1 MGERRSKT
9 NLSRNLRS
17 MKFMR
22 RAESAI
28 DLDAEAAELKT
39 RPEQWFREVQPL
51 EVKFK
56 EDEDISIAECMG
68 LRWGRASYGG
78 FNKPLERLAERMN
91 RPEGE
96 EEDDLG
102 EDVSAME
109 MIKRAREN
117 ADRVNYDNDTDEIV
131 YEPLSKKKK
140 RQLEAEDPEPEDD
153 TMQFK
158 RPE

>member
-1 MGERRSKT
+1 
-9 NLSRNLRS
+9 

-51 EVKFK
+51 DVKFK

-78 FNKPLERLAERMN
+78 FNKALERLAEKMN
-91 RPEGE
+91 NPEAE

-109 MIKRAREN
+109 MIKRARAN
-117 ADRVNYDNDTDEIV
+117 ADRANFDDENDNETMN
-131 YEPLSKKKK
+131 YEPISKKKK
-140 RQLEAEDPEPEDD
+140 RQLEEPEPEDD
-153 TMQFK
+153 TLHFK